1 MATIG
6 PQATGHRPQRRGRV
20 AEPLGDAIEGLVIDE
35 DRAER
40 LVLALEGLAWF
51 EEEPLDVASVHDEC
65 SLPLIIFRPETAA
78 ERTAK
83 TEVEKGSKWL
93 SMWRGA

>member
-1 MATIG
+1 MFD
-6 PQATGHRPQRRGRV
+6 R
-20 AEPLGDAIEGLVIDE
+20 LVVHK

-40 LVLALEGLAWF
+40 LVLALKGLTRL
-51 EEEPLDVASVHDEC
+51 EEEPLDVAPVHVAC

-83 TEVEKGSKWL
+83 TEGEKGLKRPSV
-93 SMWRGA
+93 WRGP